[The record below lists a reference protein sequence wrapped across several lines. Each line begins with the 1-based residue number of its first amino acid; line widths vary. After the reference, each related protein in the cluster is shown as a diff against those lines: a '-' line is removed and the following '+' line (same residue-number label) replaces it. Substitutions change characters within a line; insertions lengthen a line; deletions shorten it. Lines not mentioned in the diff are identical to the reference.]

1 MSTIKKRSITL
12 HGHRTSFSIE
22 DEFFQILE
30 TMAKVKSI
38 PLARL
43 IANIDEARGSN
54 SNLSSALRL
63 AALASVMGS
72 NLG

>member
-1 MSTIKKRSITL
+1 MSTIKKRSVSL

-30 TMAKVKSI
+30 TMAKSQAI

-43 IANIDEARGSN
+43 VANIDEARGSN

-63 AALASVMGS
+63 AALASVRGTV
-72 NLG
+72 

>member
-1 MSTIKKRSITL
+1 MSTIKKRSVTL

-30 TMAKVKSI
+30 STAKSQAI

-43 IANIDEARGSN
+43 IAIIDEARGSK

-63 AALASVMGS
+63 AALASVRRTD
-72 NLG
+72 

>member
-1 MSTIKKRSITL
+1 MSTIKKRSVTL

-30 TMAKVKSI
+30 SMAKSQAI

-43 IANIDEARGSN
+43 IATIDEARGTN

-63 AALASVMGS
+63 AALASVRRTD
-72 NLG
+72 

>member
-1 MSTIKKRSITL
+1 MSTIKKRSVSL

-30 TMAKVKSI
+30 AMAKVQAI

-63 AALASVMGS
+63 AALASVRGPA
-72 NLG
+72 

>member
-1 MSTIKKRSITL
+1 MSAIKKRSVSL

-30 TMAKVKSI
+30 SMAKSQAI
-38 PLARL
+38 ALARL
-43 IANIDEARGSN
+43 IANIDEERGSN

-63 AALASVMGS
+63 AALASVRRTD
-72 NLG
+72 

>member
-1 MSTIKKRSITL
+1 MSTIKKRSVSL

-30 TMAKVKSI
+30 AMAKAQSI

-63 AALASVMGS
+63 AALASVRRTD
-72 NLG
+72 

>member
-1 MSTIKKRSITL
+1 MSTIKKRSVSL

-30 TMAKVKSI
+30 AMAKTQAI

-63 AALASVMGS
+63 SALASVRRTD
-72 NLG
+72 

>member
-1 MSTIKKRSITL
+1 MSTIKKRSVSL

-30 TMAKVKSI
+30 AMAKTQAI

-54 SNLSSALRL
+54 ANLSSALRL
-63 AALASVMGS
+63 AALDSVRRTA
-72 NLG
+72 

>member
-1 MSTIKKRSITL
+1 MSMIKKRSVSL

-30 TMAKVKSI
+30 TMAKAQSI

-43 IANIDEARGSN
+43 IANIDEARAAN

-63 AALASVMGS
+63 AALASVRFQD
-72 NLG
+72 